1 MTMMAM
7 AHPRRYFSL
16 SAVGAIAIRLPPTS
30 SRMYT
35 SSVSDPLANTSKTSS
50 AASSV
55 ASGRWFIICSTAV
68 QERRVMR
75 SPAKSRPR
83 VARNGSSRQD
93 LGPHPSP
100 SAGDGVLAS
109 ILGRH
114 GGPQAA
120 VQRRSER
127 VGGPRPGRHDRDA
140 PGARHHRR
148 DAREERVHL
157 VARDEEGE
165 RSRQVAPVAGEPEAP
180 ARDARALDQV
190 IGEIAERVHARRARR
205 AGGTGALAAV
215 SAGEP
220 QELHVHLDTPPELT
234 ERGADP
240 RGVRRE
246 PALELAGVQ
255 RGAEAKRQDAVRL
268 HRRGDDVVVERE
280 RARVRLRNPLELA
293 RDHDELVE
301 GSIMPNA
308 DRGGR
313 HETGGPGRSRRRAA
327 AFDRRV
333 RAYGDGWATSS
344 PMT

>member
-16 SAVGAIAIRLPPTS
+16 RAVGAMPFRLAPTPP
-30 SRMYT
+30 RRYP
-35 SSVSDPLANTSKTSS
+35 SSVSDPLANPSKTSS

-75 SPAKSRPR
+75 SPSKSGPR
-83 VARNGSSRQD
+83 VSRNGSDRQD
-93 LGPHPSP
+93 VGPHPSP

-114 GGPQAA
+114 ADHRRA

-190 IGEIAERVHARRARR
+190 IREVAERVHARRARR
-205 AGGTGALAAV
+205 AGGTGALETTT
-215 SAGEP
+215 SSS
-220 QELHVHLDTPPELT
+220 
-234 ERGADP
+234 
-240 RGVRRE
+240 
-246 PALELAGVQ
+246 
-255 RGAEAKRQDAVRL
+255 K
-268 HRRGDDVVVERE
+268 
-280 RARVRLRNPLELA
+280 ARV
-293 RDHDELVE
+293 
-301 GSIMPNA
+301 SIMPNA

>member
-16 SAVGAIAIRLPPTS
+16 SAGGAIAIRLPPTS

-35 SSVSDPLANTSKTSS
+35 SSLSDPLANTSKTSS

-75 SPAKSRPR
+75 SPSQSGPR
-83 VARNGSSRQD
+83 VSRNGSDRQD
-93 LGPHPSP
+93 VGPHPSP

-109 ILGRH
+109 ILRRH
-114 GGPQAA
+114 ADHRRA

-148 DAREERVHL
+148 DTREERVHL

-190 IGEIAERVHARRARR
+190 IREGAERVHAPRARP
-205 AGGTGALAAV
+205 AGGAGARAAV
-215 SAGEP
+215 SSAEP
-220 QELHVHLDTPPELT
+220 RELHVHLDTPPELT

-246 PALELAGVQ
+246 PALELPRVP
-255 RGAEAKRQDAVRL
+255 RG
-268 HRRGDDVVVERE
+268 
-280 RARVRLRNPLELA
+280 
-293 RDHDELVE
+293 
-301 GSIMPNA
+301 S
-308 DRGGR
+308 
-313 HETGGPGRSRRRAA
+313 ETEPQ
-327 AFDRRV
+327 
-333 RAYGDGWATSS
+333 
-344 PMT
+344 